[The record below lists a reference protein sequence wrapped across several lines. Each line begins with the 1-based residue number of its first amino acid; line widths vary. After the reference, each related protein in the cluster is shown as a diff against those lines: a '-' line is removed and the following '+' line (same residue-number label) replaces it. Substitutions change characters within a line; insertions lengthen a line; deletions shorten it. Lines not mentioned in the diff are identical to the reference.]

1 MPFELDIVT
10 PERTVYSGTVESL
23 RAPGSEGGF
32 GVLQRHHPMLAA
44 LGVGAV
50 SFAESDGSSQKVAIS
65 GGFSEVLR
73 DRVTILAETAEVT
86 HEIDVARAE
95 VARDRARERL
105 GRRRDPDIDSVRAE
119 VSLARALNR
128 LKVAGGI

>member
-1 MPFELDIVT
+1 
-10 PERTVYSGTVESL
+10 
-23 RAPGSEGGF
+23 
-32 GVLQRHHPMLAA
+32 MLAA

-105 GRRRDPDIDSVRAE
+105 GRRRDSDIDSVRAE

>member
-44 LGVGAV
+44 LGVGSV
-50 SFAESDGSSQKVAIS
+50 SFAESGGSSQQVAIS

-95 VARDRARERL
+95 AARARARERL
-105 GRRRDPDIDSVRAE
+105 GQRLDPDTDTARAE
-119 VSLARALNR
+119 VALTRALNR